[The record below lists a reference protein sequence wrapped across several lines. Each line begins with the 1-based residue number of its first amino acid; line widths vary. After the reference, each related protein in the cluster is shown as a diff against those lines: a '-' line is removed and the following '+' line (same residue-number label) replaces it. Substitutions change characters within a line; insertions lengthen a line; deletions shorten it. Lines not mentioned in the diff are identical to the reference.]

1 MFEGCCFQT
10 NIYGT
15 FHSHKNRKHNPHTL
29 KDFKPGVVTT
39 TQVSQDS
46 PDDPEEDA
54 QNQDDSVV
62 EADGGCSSH
71 DDNGIDTRREC
82 ILKGL
87 CVYLNE
93 DPDKL
98 VKEYKADDENTA
110 AAMAETVYGIYIIR
124 HSGAE
129 PSDAPEDVGII
140 LEGVTVLS
148 ELRNVPF
155 ALSILL
161 AYVYNLDLS
170 YPPELKYTFEALQKI
185 ILKLDGNRLSAKV
198 QALKTVLSH

>member
-1 MFEGCCFQT
+1 MPVQTYFCFQAKLKLSE
-10 NIYGT
+10 YSAD
-15 FHSHKNRKHNPHTL
+15 HSVFGSYHSVALPAKPQYSPGSKTQKSYL
-29 KDFKPGVVTT
+29 K
-39 TQVSQDS
+39 
-46 PDDPEEDA
+46 
-54 QNQDDSVV
+54 
-62 EADGGCSSH
+62 
-71 DDNGIDTRREC
+71 DNGIDTRREC